1 LDTCIHNRLATIVF
15 CWKTSSKKIIVPKAY
30 YIREKNVKKA
40 VFAVTLTLALISM
53 HQMRIQPFFAQAQE
67 IRGLSHSCSKAE
79 EDALIHD
86 IATASL
92 TMGAQIV
99 DNYMWATD
107 AVSADGLDNFGL
119 PGRTA
124 VPVDAAAYDGYGKPY
139 WTGNFSLSYPIEYV
153 NQINV
158 TYLPFT
164 PDNYTVTLTE
174 GVDYFVH
181 TYAIDLL
188 TSLDVPIINE
198 HWVDGVN
205 NTVSGWAA
213 IGYVAT
219 GIQSVYVKFPN
230 GTERFARNY
239 GYMAPPPSE
248 WWYDPDWPWEFERLL
263 CFCCSWDWPAGSEW
277 WVNYTAASYL
287 TVDYTA
293 IAPPVIH
300 ATLDISPNALNLQSK
315 GEWFFS
321 HIELPEGH
329 NPSNIDVSTILLNNT
344 VPVDLAAPIVVG
356 DYDNDNVS
364 DLMITFNR
372 TEIVEYII
380 SKGITCGNVTLTV
393 TGELHKIGSFR
404 GSDSMKVSSLVGDV
418 NCDGIVDL
426 YDVVM
431 MVSIYGC
438 REGEPQWNP
447 NADLAPQYGVIDIY
461 DFITCAYHYGQEYS

>member
-1 LDTCIHNRLATIVF
+1 M
-15 CWKTSSKKIIVPKAY
+15 
-30 YIREKNVKKA
+30 KKA

-124 VPVDAAAYDGYGKPY
+124 VPVDVAAYDGYGKPY

-213 IGYVAT
+213 IGHVAT

-248 WWYDPDWPWEFERLL
+248 WWYDPDWPWEFERWPVFLL
-263 CFCCSWDWPAGSEW
+263 FLDWPAGSEW

-329 NPSNIDVSTILLNNT
+329 NPSDIDVSTILLNNT

-438 REGEPQWNP
+438 REGEHQWNP

-461 DFITCAYHYGQEYS
+461 DFITCTYHYGQEYS